1 MKTQEEIEQ
10 LSQENYPIELWGEK
24 ESITRR
30 LAFEDGYTQCQNDI
44 LQDQIV
50 TRFEVIDKHG
60 RVYVAKDCKVEF
72 SYQDDG
78 RTLKVFIKKKTTKN
92 K

>member
-1 MKTQEEIEQ
+1 MKTLEEIEQ

-44 LQDQIV
+44 LQDQQ
-50 TRFEVIDKHG
+50 E
-60 RVYVAKDCKVEF
+60 
-72 SYQDDG
+72 
-78 RTLKVFIKKKTTKN
+78 L
-92 K
+92 